1 MTVGLALVTLDGRRG
16 ISCPASWVTLQALV
30 CNGESIRRKCM
41 GHTVDPGRE
50 KEPRASQYMRATT
63 AGRRELDLVC

>member
-1 MTVGLALVTLDGRRG
+1 MPCLVTLAEEKG
-16 ISCPASWVTLQALV
+16 IGCPASWVTLQALV

-50 KEPRASQYMRATT
+50 KKPRASQDMRATT
-63 AGRRELDLVC
+63 AGRQELDPGR